1 MIDEIRI
8 MLGEA
13 SDNYSDAQIGL
24 ALKHALAEVE
34 SYCKRKIDY
43 ELEICAERIAVLK
56 LLRQNTEGLASQSF
70 SGVSESYVDGYP
82 ADIQAILD
90 RKRKI
95 TVLG

>member
-1 MIDEIRI
+1 MIEEIRL

-13 SDNYSDAQIGL
+13 SDNFTDAQIGL

-34 SYCKRKIDY
+34 SYCRRTLDY
-43 ELEICAERIAVLK
+43 ELEICAERIAVIK
-56 LLRQNTEGLASQSF
+56 LNRMNTEGVASQSY
-70 SGVSESYVDGYP
+70 SGVSESYIDGYP
-82 ADIQAILD
+82 ADIQAILN

>member
-1 MIDEIRI
+1 MIDEIKV

-13 SDNYSDAQIGL
+13 SENFADAQIGL

-34 SYCKRKIDY
+34 AYCKRKVDY
-43 ELEICAERIAVLK
+43 ELQICAEKIAVIK
-56 LLRQNTEGLASQSF
+56 LNRMNTEGLASQSY
-70 SGVSESYVDGYP
+70 SGVSESYIDGYP
-82 ADIQAILD
+82 ADVQAVLD